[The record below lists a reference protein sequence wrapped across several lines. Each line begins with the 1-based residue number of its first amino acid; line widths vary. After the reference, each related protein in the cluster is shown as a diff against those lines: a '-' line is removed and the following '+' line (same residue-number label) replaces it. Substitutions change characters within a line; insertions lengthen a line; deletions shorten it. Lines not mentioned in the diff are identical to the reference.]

1 MKVIGTI
8 RGGTVQQ
15 LHIDGD
21 DYLTAKAELLGQVPA
36 GSKLILIR
44 VER

>member
-1 MKVIGTI
+1 MRVFGTI

-21 DYLTAKAELLGQVPA
+21 DYLTAKAELLAQVPA
-36 GSKLILIR
+36 GARLIFIR